1 MPNDPFVDV
10 GDLPSLGPLRYVDVR
25 DQAAF
30 DTGHAPGAI
39 RVSLDEW
46 DTAAKAADTGFVK
59 TTYWDNA
66 FSALGLDS
74 TVTAVAYDAGGM
86 TNAARVWFILQY
98 YGLKAV
104 ILNGGWP
111 VLALATG
118 LPLAAAASSGGVR
131 AVPASGRIGLVDR
144 ETLRDQ
150 LDGRAQVF
158 DTRTRAEFT
167 GEDARNRARSGHLPG
182 ARHLSHVDLLEN
194 GVVRPAPVLRTM
206 LERVGFGP
214 GDHIVTHCEGG
225 GRAALGAAA
234 AVRAGFDDVRVYYLS
249 FGDWVGDESCPV
261 LRD

>member
-10 GDLPSLGPLRYVDVR
+10 GDLPSLGPLRYLDVR

-30 DTGHAPGAI
+30 DAAHAPGAM
-39 RVSLDEW
+39 RVPLDEW
-46 DTAAKAADTGFVK
+46 DAVAKAVDAGFAKAA
-59 TTYWDNA
+59 YWDNA
-66 FSALGLDS
+66 LGALGIAP
-74 TVTAVAYDAGGM
+74 TVTAVAYDSGGM

-111 VLALATG
+111 VLASATG
-118 LPLAAAASSGGVR
+118 LPPAAAASSGGFR
-131 AVPASGRIGLVDR
+131 AVPGSGSVGLVDR

-150 LDGRAQVF
+150 LDGRAHVF

-167 GEDARNRARSGHLPG
+167 GEDARKRVRSGHLPG

-206 LERVGFGP
+206 LERVGFGA

-261 LRD
+261 VRD